1 MDREK
6 KIEIA
11 EKALQRLEKRYEDNF
26 LVGGVYG
33 SVARGEDDEESD
45 IDIIVI
51 TDGEIEVNIDGF
63 LIEDCPV
70 NFTFRSFGETK
81 RILSEPDF
89 SWPWAVSQVVDFK
102 VLRGDKKVK
111 EKLQEELSRVTQRD
125 LNKAVVA
132 QLPEIYAIFY
142 KARRN
147 YRENYS
153 ENLVM
158 ITLDCL
164 NGIAG
169 SIALLNQEYFKKNFF
184 FRIRETVDY
193 KKTPENYWELVE
205 KTINF
210 KNPEEMFKGL
220 EELFENFVELVENE
234 GIEIPNYSSLDEIN
248 I

>member
-1 MDREK
+1 MDNEK

-11 EKALQRLEKRYEDNF
+11 EKVLQRLEEKYEDNF
-26 LVGGVYG
+26 LVEGVYG

-51 TDGEIEVNIDGF
+51 TDDEISENIDGF
-63 LIEDCPV
+63 LIDDHPV
-70 NFTFRSFGETK
+70 NFTFKSFDEAK

-89 SWPWAVSQVVDFK
+89 SWPWAVSQVIDFK
-102 VLRGDKKVK
+102 VLRGDRKVK
-111 EKLQEELSRVTQRD
+111 EELQEELSNVTQRD
-125 LNKAVVA
+125 LNEAVA
-132 QLPEIYAIFY
+132 EQLPEIYSIFY

-147 YRENYS
+147 YREDDY

-184 FRIRETVDY
+184 FRIRETLEY
-193 KKTPENYWELVE
+193 EKTPKNYRELVE
-205 KTINF
+205 KTTNF
-210 KNPEEMFKGL
+210 KNTEEMFKGL
-220 EELFENFVELVENE
+220 EELFGNFVEMVEDE
-234 GIEIPNYSSLDEIN
+234 GIEIPNHSSLDEIN